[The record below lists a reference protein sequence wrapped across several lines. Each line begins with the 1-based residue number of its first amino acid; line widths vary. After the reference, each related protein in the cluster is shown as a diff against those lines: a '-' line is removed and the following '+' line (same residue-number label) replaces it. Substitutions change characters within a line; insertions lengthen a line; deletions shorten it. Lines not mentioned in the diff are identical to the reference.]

1 MGSQFIH
8 NKKEM
13 KEIVS
18 FLKGMVYSME
28 GKHMKKK
35 KSEALLQRLIENKI
49 SREEFEELLRGLE
62 DTEMAGFLEESM
74 RAHFDK
80 LMNAYEEENQNED
93 AEKSI
98 EKRKE
103 ITQSNQQK

>member
-1 MGSQFIH
+1 
-8 NKKEM
+8 M
-13 KEIVS
+13 KGV
-18 FLKGMVYSME
+18 VYTME

-35 KSEALLQRLIENKI
+35 KSEALLQRLIQNKI

-80 LMNAYEEENQNED
+80 IMKAYEEENKND
-93 AEKSI
+93 DSEKST

-103 ITQSNQQK
+103 ITQSNQKK